1 VLDDNRLYRRTDPP
15 LPPAK
20 SAKPKANSVKARAAA
35 RASKRRRVSLAE
47 SSDVQEGEEEE
58 NGDKQEEEDT
68 FGGMKWECLA
78 ITLEEY
84 QDFLGSIAKSKD
96 PNEKELR
103 DRITEQVMPVIG
115 KAAEDQR
122 KKQARREK
130 ELLDLQKLATAKR
143 SGRLAEKHERERQEQ
158 EALELKRKH
167 EADLAEAIKDQAR
180 KEKMELDRQSR
191 MMTREQRIKDREQK
205 RLLHEREVQ
214 LMAEREKELENGE
227 SRISERHLKAEL
239 EKKKKRLEELAEETE
254 WTFDCSGCGLYGK
267 NAVCLRPL
275 FSYLTLLTLSG

>member
-58 NGDKQEEEDT
+58 NEDKQKEEDT

-180 KEKMELDRQSR
+180 KEKMESDRQSR

>member
-180 KEKMELDRQSR
+180 KEKMESDRQSR

>member
-180 KEKMELDRQSR
+180 KEKMESDRQSR

-239 EKKKKRLEELAEETE
+239 EKKKKLLEELAEETE

>member
-167 EADLAEAIKDQAR
+167 EADLAEAIKDQVR
-180 KEKMELDRQSR
+180 KEKMESDRQSR

>member
-1 VLDDNRLYRRTDPP
+1 MLDDNRLYRRTDPP

-58 NGDKQEEEDT
+58 NGDKQEEGDT

>member
-47 SSDVQEGEEEE
+47 SSDVQDGEEEE

-180 KEKMELDRQSR
+180 KEKMESDRQSR

>member
-1 VLDDNRLYRRTDPP
+1 MLDDNRLYRRTDPP

-167 EADLAEAIKDQAR
+167 EADLAEAIKDQVR
-180 KEKMELDRQSR
+180 KEKMESDRQSR

>member
-1 VLDDNRLYRRTDPP
+1 MLDDNRLYRRTDPP

-180 KEKMELDRQSR
+180 KEKMESDRQSR

>member
-68 FGGMKWECLA
+68 FGGMKWECLS

-167 EADLAEAIKDQAR
+167 EAELAEAIKDQAR
-180 KEKMELDRQSR
+180 KEKMESDRQSR